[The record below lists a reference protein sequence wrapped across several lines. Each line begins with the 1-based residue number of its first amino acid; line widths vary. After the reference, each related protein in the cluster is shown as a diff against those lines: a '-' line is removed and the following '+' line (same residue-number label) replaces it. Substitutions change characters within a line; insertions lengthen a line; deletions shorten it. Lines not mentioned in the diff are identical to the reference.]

1 MKKFEVL
8 VPYSELV
15 YGTATYIVEANSEA
29 EVEAIMKSPV
39 YYEYFYDTVQTG
51 ETNYDENIFDMV
63 IQEIK
68 Q

>member
-1 MKKFEVL
+1 MRKFEVL

-15 YGTATYIVEANSEA
+15 YGTATYIVEANSES
-29 EVEAIMKSPV
+29 EVEAIMESPA
-39 YYEYFYDTVQTG
+39 YYEYFYDAVQTDG
-51 ETNYDENIFDMV
+51 EYYDENMFDMV